1 MLALLRERDL
11 KVPYDIVPVNEA
23 YDVLKFS
30 IERVF
35 TATRFKLCSIPE
47 LYTESYK

>member
-1 MLALLRERDL
+1 MPALLRERDL

-30 IERVF
+30 LECVF
-35 TATRFKLCSIPE
+35 AATRFKLRSIPE
-47 LYTESYK
+47 LNTESYK